1 MSLFNGQNLDFVDII
16 DAKASSDS
24 DYPSLF
30 AFAPDNS
37 FLIVGTTE
45 GQLLS
50 YLI

>member
-1 MSLFNGQNLDFVDII
+1 MSLFNGQTFDFIDFI
-16 DAKASSDS
+16 DAKAASDS

-37 FLIVGTTE
+37 FLIVGTKE